1 VAKRITKP
9 TDVRNAFADEREL
22 HSREGPLDGAGT
34 IDLFAEIFDPDSD
47 ESDHN
52 HDIAFGH
59 TFIEKLLIGIIK
71 ANVHRKRNHEE
82 RLKDAMRALFDKDP
96 TRRVKIDSVEDR
108 QLMWMAGEKHRLEA
122 LAYHNKQPKP
132 DVKPIDL
139 ANSAYARFDGN
150 PKAANK
156 EEQIVTLARKFTG
169 SYYKE
174 QRNPLLADQ
183 TSTQATLM
191 YRACKHD
198 DIAESLEYQS
208 LRKVEEILR
217 AFGVRI
223 DLT

>member
-1 VAKRITKP
+1 MAKRITKP
-9 TDVRNAFADEREL
+9 NDLSSASADERQL
-22 HSREGPLDGAGT
+22 NSCEGPFDEAGT
-34 IDLFAEIFDPDSD
+34 VGLFAVMSDPGSD
-47 ESDHN
+47 ESDYI

-71 ANVHRKRNHEE
+71 SNVHRKRNHEE
-82 RLKDAMRALFDKDP
+82 RLKDVMRALFDKDP

-108 QLMWMAGEKHRLEA
+108 KLMWMAGEKHRLEA

-139 ANSAYARFDGN
+139 ASSAYAQFGGN

-156 EEQIVTLARKFTG
+156 QEQIVTLARKFTG

-191 YRACKHD
+191 YRACEHD

-208 LRKVEEILR
+208 LRKVEEILH

-223 DLT
+223 DLK